1 MVRAGGERN
10 MRIRERTGSKE
21 APRCTHKPQT
31 APKTRRREQEGKG
44 GEEGQEEKQE
54 GQGEGGVTREGR
66 RG

>member
-1 MVRAGGERN
+1 

-21 APRCTHKPQT
+21 APRCLHKTQIAPQ
-31 APKTRRREQEGKG
+31 TRRREQEGKA
-44 GEEGQEEKQE
+44 GEEGQE